1 MFQTYLLTAFRNLR
15 RNQRHALLNIAGL
28 GLAIGA
34 CLLIFTV
41 IRFELG
47 FNRHLSNYDR
57 IFQVITRDQDADGEH
72 FTPGV
77 PFPTLKH
84 LQLDYPEARFG
95 QFMMNYGTQINLE
108 NASPH
113 LGPNPKFIE
122 EKGVVFADPGF
133 VEMMEFRFL
142 SGNAQ
147 VLSSPDGIAISKSI
161 AERYYG
167 DWKQANG
174 KRIRFDNQ
182 PQAMQV
188 KAVFED
194 LPANTDFPFQL
205 MASYKGFE
213 VWNPSQWPLDDW
225 GSNSSS
231 HQVFALLPPGTNQTR
246 MEKELLSFHKK
257 HSANK
262 STQRQ
267 HFLEPI
273 SKLHFDDRFSTPAE
287 HQTTYTSLYTL
298 ASIGFL
304 ILLMACINYVNLS
317 TALAISRSKEVGVR
331 KVLGGTRAQV
341 RWQVFS
347 ETGLLVSLSTAL
359 GIGLASL
366 ASPYVK
372 EVLMAEARLDL
383 ISWEVWVFLLVLMG
397 ATTFLAGFYPAF
409 VMGRFNPV
417 EAIKSKIPSQ
427 KIGNLSLR
435 RALVVVQFA
444 FAQVL
449 IMATLVALGQMDFMQ
464 KADLGFKK
472 EAVLLVQGISDKSRQ
487 LAFKQELLAR
497 SDVKSV
503 SNSFDAPCSENSWQ
517 SNFAFDSLVD
527 RDFGVNMKFADADYL
542 KTYGIQLVAGRM
554 YAPSDTLREYLVNE
568 TFLKRV
574 GVKNPEDA
582 IGKLLRVGGKEPK
595 PVCGV
600 VKDFH
605 MQSMHNLVPPIA
617 LMPNDRWM
625 GMTGVQL
632 SGANPGKSRDEI
644 EALWDKHFPELV
656 YNASFLDE
664 SIEKFYQNE
673 KRMSLLYQV
682 YAFIAIFI
690 SGLGLYGLISFIVVQ
705 KTREIGVRK
714 VLGASVESLV
724 MLFSKEFAWLILFA
738 FGLAAPA
745 AWYFMGKWL
754 EAFAYKISMSPWIF
768 LGALFGS
775 GLLAMATVGYKSM
788 LAARANPVKSLRTE

>member
-1 MFQTYLLTAFRNLR
+1 MFKTYLLTAFRNLR
-15 RNQRHALLNIAGL
+15 RNQRHALLNMAGL

-47 FNRHLSNYDR
+47 SNRHLKNYDR

-72 FTPGV
+72 YTPGV
-77 PFPTLKH
+77 PFPTLKY
-84 LQLDYPEARFG
+84 LKLDYPEVRFG
-95 QFMMNYGTQINLE
+95 QVMMSYGTQINLE

-122 EKGVVFADPGF
+122 ERGVVFADPGF
-133 VEMMEFRFL
+133 LDIMEYDFL
-142 SGNAQ
+142 TGNASALNRPDAL
-147 VLSSPDGIAISKSI
+147 VLSRTT

-182 PQAMQV
+182 PQPMEV
-188 KAVFED
+188 VGVYED
-194 LPANTDFPFQL
+194 LPANTDLPFQIV
-205 MASYKGFE
+205 ASYKGFE
-213 VWNPSQWPLDDW
+213 TWNPNGWPLDDW

-231 HQVFALLPPGTNQTR
+231 HIVFALLPEGYNQSR
-246 MEKELLSFHKK
+246 MEKGLLDFHKK
-257 HSANK
+257 HSENTK
-262 STQRQ
+262 TQRQ
-267 HFLEPI
+267 HFLHPMA
-273 SKLHFDDRFSTPAE
+273 KLHFDERISTPAD
-287 HQTTYTSLYTL
+287 HRSSYASLYTL

-341 RWQVFS
+341 RWQMFS
-347 ETGLLVSLSTAL
+347 ETGLLVLFSAAL
-359 GIGLASL
+359 GIGLAIL
-366 ASPYVK
+366 ASPYLK
-372 EVLMAEARLDL
+372 EVLMAQARLDL
-383 ISWEVWVFLLVLMG
+383 LSWQLWFFVLSLVAL
-397 ATTFLAGFYPAF
+397 TTFLAGFYPAF

-427 KIGNLSLR
+427 KIGSVSLR
-435 RALVVVQFA
+435 RALVVIQFA

-449 IMATLVALGQMDFMQ
+449 IMATMVALGQMDFMQ

-472 EAVLLVQGISDKSRQ
+472 EAILLAYGIPDPVRLLVLKN
-487 LAFKQELLAR
+487 ELLAR

-503 SNSFDAPCSENSWQ
+503 SVSFDAPCSENSWQ
-517 SNFAFDSLVD
+517 SNFAFDRMVD
-527 RDFGVNMKFADADYL
+527 RDFGVNLKYADVDYL
-542 KTYGIQLVAGRM
+542 KTYGMQLLAGRM
-554 YAPSDTLREYLVNE
+554 YGPSDTAREYLVNE

-574 GVKNPEDA
+574 GVKNPQDA
-582 IGKLLRVGGKEPK
+582 IGKLLRIGSQPPK

-617 LMPNDRWM
+617 IMPSNRWM
-625 GMTGVQL
+625 GMTGIQI
-632 SGANPGKSRDEI
+632 SGPNPGKTRDEI
-644 EALWDKHFPELV
+644 QAIWDKHFPELV
-656 YNASFLDE
+656 YNATFLDE
-664 SIEKFYQNE
+664 SIEKFYQSE

-682 YAFIAIFI
+682 YAFIALFI
-690 SGLGLYGLISFIVVQ
+690 SGLGLYGLISFLVVQ

-714 VLGASVESLV
+714 VLGASVKSLV
-724 MLFSKEFAWLILFA
+724 YLFSKEFAWLILIA
-738 FGLAAPA
+738 FCLAGPM
-745 AWYFMGKWL
+745 AWYFMNRWL
-754 EAFAYKISMSPWIF
+754 EAFAYKIQMGPLIF
-768 LGALFGS
+768 LTALLCS
-775 GLLAMATVGYKSM
+775 GLLAVCTVGYKSM